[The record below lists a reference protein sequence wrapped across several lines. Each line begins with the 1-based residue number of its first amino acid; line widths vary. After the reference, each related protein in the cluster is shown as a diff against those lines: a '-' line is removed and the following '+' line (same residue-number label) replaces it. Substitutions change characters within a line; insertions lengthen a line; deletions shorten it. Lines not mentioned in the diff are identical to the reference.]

1 MNPRPAE
8 EHLRGLA
15 RPWRVALAQAWA
27 AHAAGNIGVG
37 AVLTDDNGTVVAEG
51 RNRIVDA
58 EAPPG
63 RLRSTFIAH
72 AEMDVLAQLPPG
84 DYPGHTVWTTLEP
97 CLLCSSAIVMSSV
110 GNVRYAARDWLWD
123 GIDRLADVNDFVAR
137 RWPTRTGPLDG
148 PVAAF
153 CELLP
158 VLWFVRRK
166 PGGAVIR
173 RYADRHP
180 MLLLL
185 AEQLERDGRV
195 ASLTGQS
202 IDVALAALW
211 GDLSEFPGSTG
222 AG

>member
-1 MNPRPAE
+1 MNERSGDDDGSA
-8 EHLRGLA
+8 LA
-15 RPWRVALAQAWA
+15 RPWKLALAQAWA

-37 AVLTDDNGTVVAEG
+37 AVLTDDDGAVVALG

-97 CLLCSSAIVMSSV
+97 CLLCSSAIVMSGV

-123 GIDRLADVNDFVAR
+123 GITRLVDVNEFVAR
-137 RWPTRTGPLDG
+137 RWPVRTGPLDS
-148 PVAAF
+148 PVAVF

-158 VLWFVRRK
+158 VLWFVARK
-166 PGGAVIR
+166 PEGAVVR

-180 MLLLL
+180 TLLRL
-185 AEQLERDGRV
+185 AERLARDGRL
-195 ASLTGQS
+195 ASLIEQPVDT
-202 IDVALAALW
+202 ALAALW
-211 GDLSEFPGSTG
+211 DDLSEVHVAANS
-222 AG
+222 

>member
-1 MNPRPAE
+1 M
-8 EHLRGLA
+8 
-15 RPWRVALAQAWA
+15 
-27 AHAAGNIGVG
+27 
-37 AVLTDDNGTVVAEG
+37 AEG
-51 RNRIVDA
+51 RNRVADA

-123 GIDRLADVNDFVAR
+123 GIDQLADVNEFVAR
-137 RWPTRTGPLDG
+137 RWPNRTGPLDS

-158 VLWFVRRK
+158 VLWFVARK
-166 PGGAVIR
+166 PDGAVVR

-180 MLLLL
+180 MLLRL
-185 AEQLERDGRV
+185 AERLTEEDRL
-195 ASLTGQS
+195 ASLIDQS
-202 IDVALAALW
+202 VDAALAALW
-211 GDLSEFPGSTG
+211 DDLSDVHAVEGS
-222 AG
+222 

>member
-1 MNPRPAE
+1 MTDASTGDDCWSRLE
-8 EHLRGLA
+8 
-15 RPWRVALAQAWA
+15 RPWRLALAQAWA
-27 AHAAGNIGVG
+27 AHAAGNIAVG
-37 AVLTDDNGTVVAEG
+37 SVLTDASGAIVAEG

-84 DYPGHTVWTTLEP
+84 DYPDHTVWTTLEP

-123 GIDRLADVNDFVAR
+123 GIDRLTHVNEFVAR

-158 VLWFVRRK
+158 VLWFVARK
-166 PGGAVIR
+166 PGGAVVR

-180 MLLLL
+180 VLLRL
-185 AEQLERDGRV
+185 AERLAHDGRLT
-195 ASLTGQS
+195 SLIEQPV
-202 IDVALAALW
+202 DAALATLW
-211 GDLSEFPGSTG
+211 DDLSEVG
-222 AG
+222 ADGDP